1 MGQMMVFL
9 VPEAAQPGGLALRMH
24 IPFAIT
30 PVRYGIR
37 FARASSGPSRGFGME
52 ADAKKIASG
61 DKWGY
66 IGLQPKGK
74 MDIPGRRSNG

>member
-1 MGQMMVFL
+1 
-9 VPEAAQPGGLALRMH
+9 
-24 IPFAIT
+24 
-30 PVRYGIR
+30 
-37 FARASSGPSRGFGME
+37 ME